1 MPNVLSYDELV
12 RRSSYLLRG
21 NDVGMDTRKVRGGYW
36 YGSDRADPGPIDL
49 LNALRDYRSSE
60 AAMRR
65 RTRTSMGMGE
75 TDLLALRYLLEAEH
89 QGRSVSPKELAA
101 WLGVTSASMTALID
115 RLVASGNVRREP
127 HPSDRRALILRP
139 TPGSDQEVR
148 STLGGMHARMIDVAR
163 SFDAEETKVI
173 IDFLRRMQSAVDT
186 IDE

>member
-1 MPNVLSYDELV
+1 MAE
-12 RRSSYLLRG
+12 
-21 NDVGMDTRKVRGGYW
+21 DTRKVHDGYW
-36 YGSDRADPGPIDL
+36 YESEEADPGPVDL
-49 LNALRDYRSSE
+49 LNALRDYRASE

-89 QGRSVSPKELAA
+89 QERAVSPKELAA

-139 TPGSDQEVR
+139 TPGSDHEVR
-148 STLGGMHARMIDVAR
+148 STLGGMHSRMIEVAR
-163 SFDAEETKVI
+163 SFDAGEVRVI
-173 IDFLRRMQSAVDT
+173 IDFLRRMQTAVDT